1 MIWEQVDMIEVSD
14 ADKISRLQAV
24 DTLRQFAVQE
34 HILDVGL
41 VDRPIPQGC

>member
-1 MIWEQVDMIEVSD
+1 MIEVLD

-24 DTLRQFAVQE
+24 DTLGQFTVQE
-34 HILDVGL
+34 RILDVGL